1 MILINHYKTDIIM
14 KSLRIVAYIFMGLGI
29 LLFLTGLL
37 FKIQH
42 WPDMFK
48 GFISGPVIVI
58 IGVLTFLLTL
68 ILKKEKNNN
77 AL

>member
-1 MILINHYKTDIIM
+1 MILINHYKTDITM
-14 KSLRIVAYIFMGLGI
+14 KSLRIVSYFFMGLGI

-37 FKIQH
+37 FRIQH

-48 GFISGPVIVI
+48 GFILGPIIVF
-58 IGVLTFLLTL
+58 IGILTFLLTF
-68 ILKKEKNNN
+68 ILKKKNNNN